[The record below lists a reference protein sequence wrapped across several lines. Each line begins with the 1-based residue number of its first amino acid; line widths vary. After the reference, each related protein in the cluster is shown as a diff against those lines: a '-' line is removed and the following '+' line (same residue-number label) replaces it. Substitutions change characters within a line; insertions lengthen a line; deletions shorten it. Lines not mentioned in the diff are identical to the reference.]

1 MVARESNAPKV
12 VFLRVSEKVWEQQT
26 QKKRSKYKMYKK
38 VASIKSM
45 KVHKTSTIIKKV
57 KSENKGMNNKKIS
70 L

>member
-1 MVARESNAPKV
+1 
-12 VFLRVSEKVWEQQT
+12 
-26 QKKRSKYKMYKK
+26 MYKK
-38 VASIKSM
+38 VASIKSI